1 VRSAGRIFMVLSGL
15 ALTAAVV
22 YGLVAKELAGAV
34 MLGVFSVA
42 LLYIA
47 TVLEHAAPYD
57 FAETDPDAEPEVGPS
72 HLFPPSWWPIV
83 MAIGA
88 ALFLFGLKF
97 SIIVMGLG
105 FLVFAT
111 AMIGWYVQAGKY
123 AAEKKAHEAHPPTS
137 LEPPA
142 PAEPIEGAETTD
154 PAAPTPTPTAASGEP
169 AGAPADTEST
179 SAPTS

>member
-1 VRSAGRIFMVLSGL
+1 VRSAGRIFMILSGL

-22 YGLVAKELAGAV
+22 YGLAAKELAGAV

-47 TVLEHAAPYD
+47 TVLEHASPYD

-88 ALFLFGLKF
+88 AVFLFGLKF
-97 SIIVMGLG
+97 SIVAMGAG
-105 FLVFAT
+105 VIVFAV

-123 AAEKKAHEAHPPTS
+123 AAEKKAHEEHPPTS
-137 LEPPA
+137 LEPPPVADEPVDA
-142 PAEPIEGAETTD
+142 PPAD
-154 PAAPTPTPTAASGEP
+154 PAATPSDEPTATA
-169 AGAPADTEST
+169 AGAEST
-179 SAPTS
+179 SATTR